1 MRASSTQRL
10 PGQKQRSDSGLK
22 VGGVGQ
28 PCRWCQVGYK
38 QTSKAHQRACPVL
51 WACGHL
57 QHAFHTLRPSG
68 QTDLRRHVRRADT
81 GNPASSPGASTVRGV
96 CAEAD
101 NLFSH
106 NCPFRR
112 PAHLLP
118 RGRKWTPRTPTSARA
133 RIRAPSLSP
142 SGRKPPERGTATK
155 ETRPCRTSAPRKEL
169 TKLVLRQADT
179 LSLPAAGPGL
189 HGVSQDL
196 HEAWAIVT
204 DLEVGGSNQPQRDLA
219 NHADA
224 LHDRGPP
231 GASGIP
237 CGERQRSPSPRATGT
252 SRGRKFLYLKWN
264 PNTRSHEKTDRDQ
277 HCPGEGIPRPD
288 QAEPPLPEGHPAV
301 PCATPADRNHDGGHR
316 SFRRNFRP
324 RDPQALP
331 RSPPDLHCDGEAQLQ
346 CGVAPGRPPY
356 ARASWA

>member
-1 MRASSTQRL
+1 MGSRSQRRRSALPVVSSWIRA
-10 PGQKQRSDSGLK
+10 DLK
-22 VGGVGQ
+22 G
-28 PCRWCQVGYK
+28 P
-38 QTSKAHQRACPVL
+38 SACMSCTL
-51 WACGHL
+51 GMWAPATCF
-57 QHAFHTLRPSG
+57 HALRPSG
-68 QTDLRRHVRRADT
+68 QTDFRRHVRRADT

-118 RGRKWTPRTPTSARA
+118 RGRRWTPRTPRRSARA

-155 ETRPCRTSAPRKEL
+155 ETRPCRTSAPRKG
-169 TKLVLRQADT
+169 A
-179 LSLPAAGPGL
+179 
-189 HGVSQDL
+189 QDL

-252 SRGRKFLYLKWN
+252 SRGRQVPLLQIK
-264 PNTRSHEKTDRDQ
+264 PQHE
-277 HCPGEGIPRPD
+277 IPR
-288 QAEPPLPEGHPAV
+288 E
-301 PCATPADRNHDGGHR
+301 DGPR
-316 SFRRNFRP
+316 S
-324 RDPQALP
+324 ALP
-331 RSPPDLHCDGEAQLQ
+331 R
-346 CGVAPGRPPY
+346 
-356 ARASWA
+356 

>member
-1 MRASSTQRL
+1 MHVLYFGHVGTCNMLFTRCARQAKL
-10 PGQKQRSDSGLK
+10 ISDGMSDERTLEI
-22 VGGVGQ
+22 
-28 PCRWCQVGYK
+28 
-38 QTSKAHQRACPVL
+38 QRAAL
-51 WACGHL
+51 EL
-57 QHAFHTLRPSG
+57 QQFEG
-68 QTDLRRHVRRADT
+68 YVRKRT
-81 GNPASSPGASTVRGV
+81 TS
-96 CAEAD
+96 
-101 NLFSH
+101 SH

-112 PAHLLP
+112 PAHLP
-118 RGRKWTPRTPTSARA
+118 RGRRWTPRTPRSARA

-155 ETRPCRTSAPRKEL
+155 ETRPCRTSAPRKE
-169 TKLVLRQADT
+169 LVLRQADT

-252 SRGRKFLYLKWN
+252 SRGRQVPL
-264 PNTRSHEKTDRDQ
+264 PQVEPQHEIPREDGPRSALR
-277 HCPGEGIPRPD
+277 PGEGIPRPD

-301 PCATPADRNHDGGHR
+301 PCATPADRNHDGCQEDLSNLTDRQVTSLVLGNSSHFYYGLIHAYLWTCATGCHA
-316 SFRRNFRP
+316 S
-324 RDPQALP
+324 LP
-331 RSPPDLHCDGEAQLQ
+331 A
-346 CGVAPGRPPY
+346 
-356 ARASWA
+356 

>member
-1 MRASSTQRL
+1 MLFTRCARQAKL
-10 PGQKQRSDSGLK
+10 ISDGMSDERTLEI
-22 VGGVGQ
+22 
-28 PCRWCQVGYK
+28 
-38 QTSKAHQRACPVL
+38 QRAAL
-51 WACGHL
+51 EL
-57 QHAFHTLRPSG
+57 QQFEG
-68 QTDLRRHVRRADT
+68 YVRKRT
-81 GNPASSPGASTVRGV
+81 TS
-96 CAEAD
+96 
-101 NLFSH
+101 SH

-112 PAHLLP
+112 PAHLP
-118 RGRKWTPRTPTSARA
+118 RGRRWTPRTPRSARA

-155 ETRPCRTSAPRKEL
+155 KTRPCRTSAPRKE
-169 TKLVLRQADT
+169 LVLRQADT

-252 SRGRKFLYLKWN
+252 SRGRQVPL
-264 PNTRSHEKTDRDQ
+264 PQVEPQHEIPREDGPRSALR
-277 HCPGEGIPRPD
+277 PGEGIPRPD

-301 PCATPADRNHDGGHR
+301 PCATPADRNHDGCQEDLSNLTDRQVTSLVLGNSSHFCYGLIHAYLWTCATGCHA
-316 SFRRNFRP
+316 S
-324 RDPQALP
+324 LP
-331 RSPPDLHCDGEAQLQ
+331 A
-346 CGVAPGRPPY
+346 
-356 ARASWA
+356 